1 MEICLGSD
9 DIDAETCAAW
19 GYLNRIFP
27 SSEEMSDWVD
37 QLAYRIASWPAEA
50 IALCNASVN
59 HSENELSE
67 ALLDEAFL
75 FQQTLRTE
83 GAQRN
88 MRKAMEL
95 GAQTR
100 EGELRM
106 GELCREIGE
115 ASQSED

>member
-1 MEICLGSD
+1 MKPI
-9 DIDAETCAAW
+9 
-19 GYLNRIFP
+19 
-27 SSEEMSDWVD
+27 
-37 QLAYRIASWPAEA
+37 
-50 IALCNASVN
+50 
-59 HSENELSE
+59 
-67 ALLDEAFL
+67 L

-106 GELCREIGE
+106 GALCREIGE
-115 ASQSED
+115 ATQSED